1 MPFSKATW
9 QFKIMFE
16 VISTIVMKLTGPWFP
31 VRKLLEIHRE
41 HIPILLINHDKSQ
54 CVSLKTP
61 GFSIDPCPR
70 HRPVEE
76 RLTRYLQKREKKPTW
91 TRKPGLEM
99 LKIWIDMWMY
109 PTNIDSFK
117 LKHIFPNKHGLYYHL
132 TWIPSANWM
141 LLFNCIMVS
150 KCKM

>member
-1 MPFSKATW
+1 MPSSEATW

-31 VRKLLEIHRE
+31 VRKLLEIPRG

-54 CVSLKTP
+54 CVSFKTP
-61 GFSIDPCPR
+61 GFSMDPCPR

-76 RLTRYLQKREKKPTW
+76 RLIRYLQKREKK
-91 TRKPGLEM
+91 RLERGNRDLM
-99 LKIWIDMWMY
+99 LKMWIDMWMY

-117 LKHIFPNKHGLYYHL
+117 LKHIFPTKHGLYHHL
-132 TWIPSANWM
+132 TWIPSAKWM
-141 LLFNCIMVS
+141 LLFNCNMVS